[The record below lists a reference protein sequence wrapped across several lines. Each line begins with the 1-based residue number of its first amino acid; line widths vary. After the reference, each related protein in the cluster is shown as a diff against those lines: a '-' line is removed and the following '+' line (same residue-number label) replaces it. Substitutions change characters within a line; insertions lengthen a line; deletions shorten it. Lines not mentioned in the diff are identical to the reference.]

1 MNSLVNQYL
10 LCICNYCSI
19 KFSEEF
25 IAIDAR
31 PHRIYAIYKSGDRRA
46 SAYESVLR
54 RGTTSPI
61 KYASAS
67 SVTGMVILLTG
78 SKITTQETKK
88 RIMHHLKNFSIS
100 CGVRVGPTRAP
111 PRGESVAPLSIIR
124 ASLSGVARRPAR
136 PRGWRP
142 PRHRRPP
149 RLGDLCRA
157 LVKRGPRRLYH

>member
-1 MNSLVNQYL
+1 MIVVLARTSP
-10 LCICNYCSI
+10 S
-19 KFSEEF
+19 SEE
-25 IAIDAR
+25 
-31 PHRIYAIYKSGDRRA
+31 G
-46 SAYESVLR
+46 
-54 RGTTSPI
+54 GTTSPI

-78 SKITTQETKK
+78 SKITAQETKK

-136 PRGWRP
+136 AARVAPAASP
-142 PRHRRPP
+142 PATSTRRPLQGS
-149 RLGDLCRA
+149 R
-157 LVKRGPRRLYH
+157 